1 MQRHSKSVEPTVRNI
16 EAMWN
21 IDPQSIE
28 AVTKAC
34 AAWFG
39 QAKRMQDET
48 LRFAQDR
55 FEKELTAAVQ
65 LTKCTTPNEAL
76 AVQTKF
82 VNKMTEDYLAEG
94 QRIADLMG
102 EMAQEISASHKPD
115 RSHH

>member
-1 MQRHSKSVEPTVRNI
+1 MQRHSKSIEPAIRNV

-28 AVTKAC
+28 AVARTC

-39 QAKRMQDET
+39 QAKRMHDET

-55 FEKELTAAVQ
+55 FQKELAAAVQ
-65 LTKCTTPNEAL
+65 LTKCTTPDEAL
-76 AVQTKF
+76 ALQAKF
-82 VNKMTEDYLAEG
+82 VNNMTEDYVAEG
-94 QRIADLMG
+94 QRIAELMG
-102 EMAQEISASHKPD
+102 RMVEEITATQKPN

>member
-1 MQRHSKSVEPTVRNI
+1 MQRHSKAVEPTMRKI

-21 IDPQSIE
+21 IDSQSIE

-55 FEKELTAAVQ
+55 FEQELAAAVQ
-65 LTKCTTPNEAL
+65 LTKCRTANEAL
-76 AVQTKF
+76 ALQAKF
-82 VNKMTEDYLAEG
+82 ANKMAEDYLAEG

-102 EMAQEISASHKPD
+102 EMAQEISASPKPH

>member
-1 MQRHSKSVEPTVRNI
+1 MQRHSKAVEPTIRNI

-21 IDPQSIE
+21 VDPQSIE
-28 AVTKAC
+28 TVTKAC
-34 AAWFG
+34 AAGFG

-55 FEKELTAAVQ
+55 LEKELAAAVQ

-76 AVQTKF
+76 AVQAKF
-82 VNKMTEDYLAEG
+82 ANKMAEDYLAEG
-94 QRIADLMG
+94 QKIAELMG
-102 EMAQEISASHKPD
+102 KMAKEIYASPKPN

>member
-1 MQRHSKSVEPTVRNI
+1 MQRHSKAVEPTTRKI
-16 EAMWN
+16 EAMWS
-21 IDPQSIE
+21 IDPQSLE

-39 QAKRMQDET
+39 QAKKMQDET

-55 FEKELTAAVQ
+55 FKEELAAAMQ

-76 AVQTKF
+76 AVQAKF
-82 VNKMTEDYLAEG
+82 ANKMAEDYLAEG
-94 QRIADLMG
+94 QRIADLIG
-102 EMAQEISASHKPD
+102 EMAQEISASANPN

>member
-1 MQRHSKSVEPTVRNI
+1 MQRHSKAVEPTFQKI

-21 IDPQSIE
+21 IDPQTIE

-34 AAWFG
+34 AAWFD

-55 FEKELTAAVQ
+55 FEKELAAAVQ

-76 AVQTKF
+76 AVQAKF
-82 VNKMTEDYLAEG
+82 ANKMAEDYLAEG
-94 QRIADLMG
+94 QRIAGMMG
-102 EMAQEISASHKPD
+102 EMAQEISASPKPN